1 LNPNEIRF
9 SQDSVSYLKQRP
21 GQASYTLD
29 DLVNGMR
36 TQGWKGDPV
45 DVVRLPDGTFSSI
58 DNTRILAAREA
69 GIDVQANVRA
79 YNERLP
85 DSMLDRFEH
94 PKVPGGYAQTWG
106 EALEYR
112 ILRQNKTFQKN
123 NYPVGSYQDPKVKYN
138 VKDWFNLD

>member
-1 LNPNEIRF
+1 MAFAYSPRNSCTLAILLRVVATFPL
-9 SQDSVSYLKQRP
+9 SVPY
-21 GQASYTLD
+21 
-29 DLVNGMR
+29 
-36 TQGWKGDPV
+36 
-45 DVVRLPDGTFSSI
+45 TFSSI

>member
-69 GIDVQANVRA
+69 GIDVQA
-79 YNERLP
+79 
-85 DSMLDRFEH
+85 
-94 PKVPGGYAQTWG
+94 
-106 EALEYR
+106 
-112 ILRQNKTFQKN
+112 
-123 NYPVGSYQDPKVKYN
+123 
-138 VKDWFNLD
+138 